1 MESPKFDLR
10 KLSKRIKNVL
20 IYDEDI
26 INKRWDLCKGC
37 EFLLF
42 TSNCKKCGCFMK
54 AKVRV
59 ATAKCPVGK
68 WDKEYDFIKGKKV
81 NGTHTSS

>member
-10 KLSKRIKNVL
+10 KLSKGIKKAL

-26 INKRWDLCKGC
+26 INKRWDLCKDC

-42 TSNCKKCGCFMK
+42 KSNCKKCGCFMK

-59 ATAKCPVGK
+59 ASASCPLNPPK

-81 NGTHTSS
+81 NAS